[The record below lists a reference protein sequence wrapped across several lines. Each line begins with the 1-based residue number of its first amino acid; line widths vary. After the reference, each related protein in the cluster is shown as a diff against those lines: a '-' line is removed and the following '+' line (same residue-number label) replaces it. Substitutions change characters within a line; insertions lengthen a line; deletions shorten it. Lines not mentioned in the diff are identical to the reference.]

1 MPGVRCACGNVLF
14 SSLHNR
20 TKLMRIKIKLFHSH
34 LILAVSIWYLMCAK
48 YEVLSILIVPG
59 LRSVQDQNA
68 LHKTQQWLLF
78 SFNNIRHNDEI
89 ELHCLILIW
98 YWGVGTYGGVEI
110 PLAHIVS
117 AHILGAR
124 MIQKWLLLILPRRR
138 NENFHIH
145 QCFYILPGD
154 YFHENSDLIFV

>member
-1 MPGVRCACGNVLF
+1 MCLRCFLCISRPLPNKTKLKFDQNFKPCRCFCFELKVLNESKCWMPGVRCACGNVLF
-14 SSLHNR
+14 SSLHNH
-20 TKLMRIKIKLFHSH
+20 TKLMRLKIKFFHSH
-34 LILAVSIWYLMCAK
+34 LILAASIWYLMCAK

-68 LHKTQQWLLF
+68 LHKTQQWLFF

-110 PLAHIVS
+110 PPCSH
-117 AHILGAR
+117 R
-124 MIQKWLLLILPRRR
+124 
-138 NENFHIH
+138 
-145 QCFYILPGD
+145 
-154 YFHENSDLIFV
+154 